1 MTVKEFDTFLLL
13 IDDQNDPKNF
23 AIHLEGVI
31 PQYFAEQN
39 LVIDL
44 TKYKDFT
51 LGHLLH
57 FLQVSNAH
65 RKHKQS
71 FVMICTEVPVDDN
84 PFEMVVVPTLQEAG
98 DIIEMETIERDLG
111 F

>member
-1 MTVKEFDTFLLL
+1 MTVKQQDNLTVL
-13 IDDQNDPKNF
+13 IDDYNDPKDF
-23 AIHLEGVI
+23 ADHLGRVI

-39 LVIDL
+39 VVVDL
-44 TKYKDFT
+44 TKYKDFS
-51 LGHLLH
+51 LAQLLH
-57 FLQVSNAH
+57 FLPVSNAH
-65 RKHKQS
+65 RAAKHS
-71 FVMICTEVPVDDN
+71 FVMVCTSVPVDDI